1 MVCAHDQRRYHHA
14 RPRSTTLDH
23 ARPRS
28 TTRTTTRYTEP
39 PEEVVHEKIT
49 GHLIN
54 SPFRPPSS
62 RNHCHGFAT
71 KFTCKMQDRNDND
84 LLLSLQSSLRMALHT
99 FGPESKQYQN
109 IETMINEQIE
119 KAAQKEMASSFEKMS
134 IRNANTT
141 PNAQGE
147 SMDISR

>member
-1 MVCAHDQRRYHHA
+1 
-14 RPRSTTLDH
+14 
-23 ARPRS
+23 
-28 TTRTTTRYTEP
+28 
-39 PEEVVHEKIT
+39 
-49 GHLIN
+49 
-54 SPFRPPSS
+54 
-62 RNHCHGFAT
+62 
-71 KFTCKMQDRNDND
+71 MQDRNDND